1 MRVAIVLFNLG
12 GPDGP
17 DAVEPFLFNLF
28 KDKAIIGLPN
38 PFRWMVAK
46 LISSRR
52 ADEAKHNYAKMGG
65 GSPLLPE
72 TLKQAEA
79 LEKSLKETGLDARCF
94 ISMRYWHPFTEEAVK
109 RVADFTPDKIILL
122 PLYPQFSTTTTA
134 SSINEWKRA
143 GGGVATTIC
152 CYPTEEGLIS
162 AHVDK
167 LVSTWQKNGAPDNLR
182 VLLSAHG
189 LPKKVVDAGDPYQW
203 QVEQT
208 CAAVKAKLPSD
219 WEVEICYQSKVGPL
233 EWIGP
238 STDEAIKK
246 AGADGKNILVSP
258 IAFVSEH
265 IETLVE
271 LDEEYGDL
279 AAEHGVNIY
288 LRAPALGLASEFI
301 SGLTKLVR
309 FAILN
314 KSEIL
319 SSDGNRICPK
329 NWSKCP
335 HSKFDVSAESN

>member
-12 GPDGP
+12 GPDK
-17 DAVEPFLFNLF
+17 AESVEPFLFNLF
-28 KDKAIIGLPN
+28 KDKAIITLPN
-38 PFRWMVAK
+38 PLRWLVAK

-52 ADEAKHNYAKMGG
+52 AEEAKVNYAKMGG

-72 TLKQAEA
+72 TQKQADV
-79 LEKSLKETGLDARCF
+79 LEQSLRETGLDARCF
-94 ISMRYWHPFTEEAVK
+94 LAMRYWHPFTEDAVK
-109 RVADFTPDKIILL
+109 KVADFAPDKVILL
-122 PLYPQFSTTTTA
+122 PLYPQYSTITTA
-134 SSINEWKRA
+134 SSVTEWKKV
-143 GGGVATTIC
+143 GGGDATTIC

-167 LVSTWQKNGAPDNLR
+167 LVSTWKENGAPDNLR

-208 CAAVKAKLPSD
+208 CAAVKEKLPSD
-219 WEVEICYQSKVGPL
+219 WDVEICYQSKVGPL

-238 STDEAIKK
+238 STDDCVKK
-246 AGADGKNILVSP
+246 AGKDNKNVLVSP

-271 LDEEYGDL
+271 LDDEYAEL
-279 AAEHGVNIY
+279 AIENGVKSY
-288 LRAPALGLASEFI
+288 LRAPALGISSEFI
-301 SGLTKLVR
+301 GGLTKLVR
-309 FAILN
+309 KAILE
-314 KSEIL
+314 KSDIL
-319 SSDGNRICPK
+319 SSSEGRLCPH

-335 HSKFDVSAESN
+335 HTNFKS